1 MPQYAILRFE
11 KHKSGSCRALEAHHE
26 RQKENYAS
34 NPNINIEKSKY
45 NFHIIQPTKYYRL
58 EVDERIKAAG
68 CRTRKDSTMFVD
80 TLITASPDFFK
91 GKRQG
96 EIRNFSRQP
105 LTLSHRR

>member
-1 MPQYAILRFE
+1 MND
-11 KHKSGSCRALEAHHE
+11 
-26 RQKENYAS
+26 QKEKYAS